1 MKVKR
6 FFAATMSAALKQVR
20 ESMGDDAVILSSR
33 RIDGGVEIVT
43 ALDYDENMAR
53 QKLGDAAADA
63 TSDGRLAELQAEQHL
78 RLQEELDRSR
88 SRIRN
93 LREQRGGY
101 EPRQRTPAGKEY
113 LDTDD
118 LPSLSSPRQPGV
130 HASAAGAE
138 RAHVPSES
146 GASDELAVM
155 RRELDSL
162 RAMIS
167 EQGAAGHQ
175 VTPLARSQADAEEV
189 LDAVRK
195 RLAERLEEFG
205 LSGSLAA
212 SLARQSGRG
221 KLEDNWKRSLRTL
234 AAGLRTGSG
243 DWATRGGIYALVGPT
258 GSGKTTTIGKIAA
271 QYVLEHGADSLALV
285 TTDRYRVAAH
295 EQLFVFGRILNVPVR
310 VVDDS
315 HSLDEVLDELEDRHL
330 VLIDTAGLSGADPG
344 CQEQLAE
351 LANSRHRVSPHLVV
365 PATSQSRIMKSMWH
379 CYKMAGLAGC
389 IMTKLDEA
397 LTLGEVLGFAL
408 ETALPVA
415 WVTDGQKIPQ
425 DLHPAN
431 AASLVRLGVE
441 RLRDVRKQQAMAEG
455 A

>member
-20 ESMGDDAVILSSR
+20 EVMGDDAVILSSR

-53 QKLGDAAADA
+53 QQLGDAAADA
-63 TSDGRLAELQAEQHL
+63 TSGGRLGELQAEQHR
-78 RLQEELDRSR
+78 RLEEELDRSR
-88 SRIRN
+88 NRIQGLRGQRN
-93 LREQRGGY
+93 GHDSQ
-101 EPRQRTPAGKEY
+101 PRSSAGEFR
-113 LDTDD
+113 LDVDS
-118 LPSLSSPRQPGV
+118 LPPVPETRQE
-130 HASAAGAE
+130 SAAG
-138 RAHVPSES
+138 PSPAAS
-146 GASDELAVM
+146 GEADDELAAM

-167 EQGAAGHQ
+167 EK
-175 VTPLARSQADAEEV
+175 TPSGQPVAVAEKPAEEAI
-189 LDAVRK
+189 DAVRK
-195 RLAERLEEFG
+195 RLGERLEEFG
-205 LSGSLAA
+205 LSPQLAA

-234 AAGLRTGSG
+234 ATGLKTSDS
-243 DWATRGGIYALVGPT
+243 DWASRGGIYALVGPT

-271 QYVLEHGADSLALV
+271 QYVLDHGADSVALV

-310 VVDDS
+310 VVDDT
-315 HSLDEVLDELEDRHL
+315 HSLDAVLDELEGRHL

-344 CQEQLAE
+344 CQEQLRE
-351 LANSRHRVSPHLVV
+351 LSQSRHAVRSHLLV
-365 PATSQSRIMKSMWH
+365 PATSQPRIMKSMWH
-379 CYKMAGLAGC
+379 CYKMASLAGC
-389 IMTKLDEA
+389 VMTKLDEA

-415 WVTDGQKIPQ
+415 WVTDGQKIPR

-441 RLRDVRKQQAMAEG
+441 RLREARKQQTMAEG

>member
-20 ESMGDDAVILSSR
+20 EAMGDDAVILSSR

-53 QKLGDAAADA
+53 QKLGDAAAEA
-63 TSDGRLAELQAEQHL
+63 TSGGRLGELQAEQHR

-88 SRIRN
+88 NRIRELRSPHRGHDPHQRFGNGDTRLDVDN
-93 LREQRGGY
+93 LPPVPET
-101 EPRQRTPAGKEY
+101 RQESVAAP
-113 LDTDD
+113 
-118 LPSLSSPRQPGV
+118 
-130 HASAAGAE
+130 SAADIKGAD
-138 RAHVPSES
+138 
-146 GASDELAVM
+146 DELAVM
-155 RRELDSL
+155 RRELASL
-162 RAMIS
+162 RAMITDKGPS
-167 EQGAAGHQ
+167 EQTDTTAEK
-175 VTPLARSQADAEEV
+175 PAEEAIE
-189 LDAVRK
+189 AVRK
-195 RLAERLEEFG
+195 RLGERLEEFG
-205 LSGSLAA
+205 LSPQLAA
-212 SLARQSGRG
+212 TLARQSGRG

-234 AAGLRTGSG
+234 AAGLKTGSG
-243 DWATRGGIYALVGPT
+243 DWASRGGIYALVGPT

-310 VVDDS
+310 VVDDA
-315 HSLDEVLDELEDRHL
+315 HSLDAVLDELAGRHL

-344 CQEQLAE
+344 CQEQLRE
-351 LANSRHRVSPHLVV
+351 LSQSRHPVRPHLVV
-365 PATSQSRIMKSMWH
+365 PATSQPRIMKSMWH
-379 CYKMAGLAGC
+379 CYKMASLAGC

-408 ETALPVA
+408 ETALPVS

-431 AASLVRLGVE
+431 SASLVRLGVE
-441 RLRDVRKQQAMAEG
+441 RLRDARKQQTMAEG